1 MPTTEQTLRRDARAN
16 RERILEAA
24 RAVFADEGVDGSV
37 EQIAQRAGVGMGTL
51 YRRFPTKHD
60 LVEAVIAESLGEFV
74 AAAENG
80 LAEEDPWTGFALFVE
95 RVLELHAEN
104 RALRELLAGTEHGEA
119 RDEVRRRVRP
129 LVRRLVER
137 AQADG
142 SLRCRLRAGGHAARL
157 HDRRPR
163 DRGVA
168 LRLARSLAA
177 LPRPPARR
185 APRRGRDPPSPR
197 AAHAA
202 ADEQASRPRAAM
214 SDGNGTPTVEI
225 PDEGLQGRAL
235 TTVFVALMLG
245 MFLAALDQTIVSTA
259 LPTIVGEL
267 GGLDHLSW
275 VVTAYLLAATVST
288 PLYGKL
294 GDMLGRKPVF
304 IAAIVIFLAGS
315 MLSGLSQTMLQL
327 ILFRALQGLG
337 AGGLIVGAQAIL
349 ADIIPPRRRG
359 RYMGLMGAVFAV
371 SSVAG
376 PLLGGFLVDNLS
388 WRWVFYV
395 NMPIGALALVI
406 VTTRL
411 HLHVPHTRHKIDY
424 LGAGLLAGGVGALI
438 LMTTWG
444 GNQYAWDSPEIIGLA
459 VGGAA
464 MLVAFI
470 WQERRAAEPI
480 IPLTLFDS
488 GTFRLVTGMSF
499 MIGMAMFGA
508 IIYLPLFLQLV
519 YGASATSSGLR
530 MIPLMGGLLTA
541 AILSG
546 RAITRFGRYKIF
558 PLVGTVVLV
567 LGMFLLSRLD
577 VDSNAWVAS
586 LYMAIVGIGLG
597 LVMQVLVLIV
607 QNDARP
613 QDIGVVTSTA
623 TFFRSVGGSF
633 GVALFGA
640 IFASRLAGE
649 LSRLPADVIAKLG
662 DVGAID
668 PARAKQLPPE
678 VRADFLQIFANAL
691 HGVFL
696 VGAVIAIV
704 PAVLAWFLKEVPL
717 RTTLGKGAPPIEE
730 SLPEVPV
737 ETEVRAAAR

>member
-1 MPTTEQTLRRDARAN
+1 MSERDVRA
-16 RERILEAA
+16 I
-24 RAVFADEGVDGSV
+24 
-37 EQIAQRAGVGMGTL
+37 
-51 YRRFPTKHD
+51 
-60 LVEAVIAESLGEFV
+60 
-74 AAAENG
+74 
-80 LAEEDPWTGFALFVE
+80 
-95 RVLELHAEN
+95 
-104 RALRELLAGTEHGEA
+104 
-119 RDEVRRRVRP
+119 
-129 LVRRLVER
+129 
-137 AQADG
+137 
-142 SLRCRLRAGGHAARL
+142 
-157 HDRRPR
+157 
-163 DRGVA
+163 
-168 LRLARSLAA
+168 
-177 LPRPPARR
+177 
-185 APRRGRDPPSPR
+185 
-197 AAHAA
+197 
-202 ADEQASRPRAAM
+202 
-214 SDGNGTPTVEI
+214 EI
-225 PDEGLQGRAL
+225 PDEGLHGRAL

-275 VVTAYLLAATVST
+275 VVTAYLLASTVST

-304 IAAIVIFLAGS
+304 VAAIVIFLVGS

-395 NMPIGALALVI
+395 NMPIGALALTI
-406 VTTRL
+406 VVTRL
-411 HLHVPHTRHKIDY
+411 HLHAPHTRHRVDY
-424 LGAGLLAGGVGALI
+424 VGAGLLAGGVGALI
-438 LMTTWG
+438 LLTTWG
-444 GNQYAWDSPEIIGLA
+444 GNQYAWSSPEIVGLGVA
-459 VGGAA
+459 GLA
-464 MLVAFI
+464 MLVAFV
-470 WQERRAAEPI
+470 WQESRASEPI
-480 IPLTLFDS
+480 IPLSLFRS
-488 GTFRLVTGMSF
+488 GTFRLASGMGF

-508 IIYLPLFLQLV
+508 IVYLPLFLQLV
-519 YGASATSSGLR
+519 YGASPTSSGLR
-530 MIPLMGGLLTA
+530 MIPLMAGLLVA
-541 AILSG
+541 AIASG
-546 RAITRFGRYKIF
+546 RAITRFGRYKVY
-558 PLVGTVVLV
+558 PVVGTAVLV
-567 LGMFLLSRLD
+567 LGMYLLSRLTVESD
-577 VDSNAWVAS
+577 PWVAS
-586 LYMAIVGIGLG
+586 VYMAIVGVGLG

-613 QDIGVVTSTA
+613 QDMGVVTSTA

-640 IFASRLAGE
+640 IFASRLTSE
-649 LSRLPADVIAKLG
+649 LTRLPADVVARLG

-668 PARAKQLPPE
+668 PARAKELPPE

-696 VGAVIAIV
+696 VGMAIAIV

-717 RTTLGKGAPPIEE
+717 RTTLGRGAPPVEE

-737 ETEVRAAAR
+737 EPEVRAAAR